1 VTDSEIIDGWI
12 TTDRAAS
19 LTGYRA
25 AYLSELARSGRVK
38 AQKMGRD
45 WWLDRED
52 LLRYKAT
59 MDELGSRR
67 HDPRRNPQW
76 IESKRSNKA

>member
-1 VTDSEIIDGWI
+1 VADGEIIDSWI
-12 TTDRAAS
+12 TTDRAAR

-52 LLRYKAT
+52 LLRYKGE
-59 MDELGSRR
+59 MDRLGNSR
-67 HDPRRNPQW
+67 HDPRRNPRW
-76 IESKRSNKA
+76 IRSKRNKA